1 MNKRD
6 KVRDRMRGK
15 RMHTFEQS
23 NWERQDKEAD
33 HLAGKKS
40 LLEVSGDDDTLGV
53 VSKEIQ

>member
-1 MNKRD
+1 
-6 KVRDRMRGK
+6 
-15 RMHTFEQS
+15 MHTFEQS

-53 VSKEIQ
+53 VSKEIQQETQVA